1 MEIPRL
7 LFVEYDS
14 LSKRFYSLLFEGHF
28 QTEFCEFSK
37 CFYENIE
44 RSVFDVIVIDIS
56 VRGEDEGLKMIST
69 IRSSDKLKN
78 IPVVCLTA
86 HPIESNIYRSY
97 EISADILLHKPVENE
112 NLINTIKKL
121 VGS

>member
-28 QTEFCEFSK
+28 QTEFCEYNK
-37 CFYENIE
+37 CFYEIIE
-44 RSVFDVIVIDIS
+44 KSTFDLIVIDIP
-56 VRGEDEGLKMIST
+56 VRGEDEVLKMIT
-69 IRSSDKLKN
+69 AIRSSDKLKN
-78 IPVVCLTA
+78 IPIVCLIA
-86 HPIESNIYRSY
+86 HPIEKSIYSSY
-97 EISADILLHKPVENE
+97 EVSANILLHKPVENE

-121 VGS
+121 TGN